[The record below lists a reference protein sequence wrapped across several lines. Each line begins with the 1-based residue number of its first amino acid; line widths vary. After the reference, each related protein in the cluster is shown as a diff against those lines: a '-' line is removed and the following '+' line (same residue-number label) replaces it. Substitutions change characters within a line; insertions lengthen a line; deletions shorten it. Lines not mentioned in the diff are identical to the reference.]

1 MNATSILSRIVSWI
15 LAVIIYMA
23 TFYYAYNFFYAYSY
37 LGHLQIVIGAIL
49 IMLAG
54 MGCVW
59 IVFHLRTKIFHTKK
73 VVVEKREEK
82 IQETREEKKETKS
95 PRMIQNEKDKKIK
108 LNYQKLLVE
117 YRKNL
122 SPSDYK
128 KFQEET
134 KYDVLIYDALMVSRD
149 KDGTVLRNIQIEKSA
164 VYMEALKK
172 ILD

>member
-1 MNATSILSRIVSWI
+1 
-15 LAVIIYMA
+15 
-23 TFYYAYNFFYAYSY
+23 
-37 LGHLQIVIGAIL
+37 
-49 IMLAG
+49 
-54 MGCVW
+54 
-59 IVFHLRTKIFHTKK
+59 
-73 VVVEKREEK
+73 
-82 IQETREEKKETKS
+82 
-95 PRMIQNEKDKKIK
+95 MIQNEKDKKIK